1 MIELFLPEGI
11 LAYFELV
18 GGGKDAEGFKISLEE
33 KNLPPEEYKDEIL
46 HLKGFYPEIKVQDFP
61 IRGKKVQLCIKR
73 RRWEVRSTSAIV
85 SRDWTL
91 VRAGTRMT
99 TEFALFLKG
108 IFG

>member
-18 GGGKDAEGFKISLEE
+18 GGGNDAEGFKISLEE
-33 KNLPPEEYKDEIL
+33 KNIPPEEYKDEVL
-46 HLKGFYPEIKVQDFP
+46 HSKGFYPEIKVQDFR

-85 SRDWTL
+85 SQDWTL

-99 TEFALFLKG
+99 TEYALFLKG
-108 IFG
+108 IFV